1 MSDDNEYV
9 VDASV
14 QTAFDDLNEVLES
27 DFMADSW
34 TADVKASIDRLC
46 AVMDRLRH
54 KLDGGLIQ

>member
-1 MSDDNEYV
+1 MDDSEYI

-14 QTAFDDLNEVLES
+14 QTAFDDLNEVLKS

-34 TADVKASIDRLC
+34 TVDVKASIDRLC